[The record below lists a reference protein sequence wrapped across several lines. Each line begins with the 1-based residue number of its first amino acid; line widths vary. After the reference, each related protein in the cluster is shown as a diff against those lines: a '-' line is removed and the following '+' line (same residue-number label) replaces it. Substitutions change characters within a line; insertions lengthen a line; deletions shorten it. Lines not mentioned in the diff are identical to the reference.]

1 MRTERRGRTA
11 GSGRLGWKAAAK
23 RFGLRA
29 ISIEEREWQP
39 MPTSSPGVTLVGA
52 MRKKGVSRDGRASLV
67 ESSNAGAA
75 ASARALVACAPDA
88 SSWPPLLVEEAR
100 VDEDTFNM
108 SVRKFLKTLGVTA
121 QREIELAVREQLEA
135 GELRGD
141 ETLEATA
148 RVTVRGLPDDVVV
161 AGKIALS

>member
-1 MRTERRGRTA
+1 
-11 GSGRLGWKAAAK
+11 
-23 RFGLRA
+23 
-29 ISIEEREWQP
+29 
-39 MPTSSPGVTLVGA
+39 V
-52 MRKKGVSRDGRASLV
+52 
-67 ESSNAGAA
+67 
-75 ASARALVACAPDA
+75 CPDA

-121 QREIELAVREQLEA
+121 QREIELAVREQLDA

-148 RVTVRGLPDDVVV
+148 RVTVRGLPHDVVV